1 MLKGIGQLMG
11 LMKNMGKLQ
20 EEAEKLQ
27 QRLASLTVEGAA
39 GGGMVTVKMN
49 GKMEVLS
56 CVISEEAWKQQDR
69 ELLEDLIRGAT
80 NQALEKA
87 KQLAAEET
95 SKMTQSLG
103 LPGMPPG
110 GAGGGLG
117 DLANMMGS

>member
-1 MLKGIGQLMG
+1 MFKGIGQIMG

-27 QRLASLTVEGAA
+27 QRLGTLTVEGTA

-49 GKMEVLS
+49 GKMEVVT
-56 CVISEEAWKQQDR
+56 CVINDDAWKLQDK
-69 ELLEDLIRGAT
+69 ELLEDLLRGAA

-87 KQLAAEET
+87 KKLAAEET

-103 LPGMPPG
+103 LPAMPAG
-110 GAGGGLG
+110 GAGGLG
-117 DLANMMGS
+117 DLTNMMGS

>member
-1 MLKGIGQLMG
+1 MKGIGQLMG